1 MGYRK
6 MGFSDMDAIELGVYK
21 TSQIITAAGVIMM
34 IAMGGQLLSRMY
46 LVNELGCVLVTAVA
60 LDTLFLRAI
69 ATPAMMAPLGSLNWW
84 PSRMPPATRNALEYV
99 HEEEAAMKQSVIA
112 NGDNSPVKSS
122 YTPVDTGGDTTEA
135 GDA

>member
-21 TSQIITAAGVIMM
+21 TSKIITAAGVIMM
-34 IAMGGQLLSRMY
+34 IAFSGQLLSRMY

-84 PSRMPPATRNALEYV
+84 PSRMPPVTRDALEYV
-99 HEEEAAMKQSVIA
+99 HEESNMKYSVHA
-112 NGDNSPVKSS
+112 NGDDSPLKST
-122 YTPVDTGGDTTEA
+122 YTPVDTSGDTTEA